1 LRQTEHGARAINTPR
16 FKRFAAEIRA
26 GGGKIDLLDCGMVVA
41 QRVEIYESHWAG
53 RLQMVQTSWT
63 NQCRAESFVTRR
75 RPVLCEKGEF
85 KWVTRCQGDNRNGV
99 PVRRKI
105 EPGPEIGG
113 AGAPHRDARRRYM
126 EALRWPS
133 S

>member
-1 LRQTEHGARAINTPR
+1 
-16 FKRFAAEIRA
+16 
-26 GGGKIDLLDCGMVVA
+26 
-41 QRVEIYESHWAG
+41 
-53 RLQMVQTSWT
+53 
-63 NQCRAESFVTRR
+63 
-75 RPVLCEKGEF
+75 
-85 KWVTRCQGDNRNGV
+85 
-99 PVRRKI
+99 VRRKI